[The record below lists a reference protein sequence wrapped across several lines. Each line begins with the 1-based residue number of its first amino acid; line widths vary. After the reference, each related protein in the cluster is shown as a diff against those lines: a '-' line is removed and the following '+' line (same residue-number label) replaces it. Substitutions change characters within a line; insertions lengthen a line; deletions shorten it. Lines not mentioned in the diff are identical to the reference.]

1 MKEYLSKLEWTIV
14 AGDPPHGTDHIPVFE
29 MHDSD
34 YVGKG
39 SKGSKKIDLLAYK
52 KKYFLL
58 IELKGKYADDQTE
71 GDWFKARSKLFDDAE
86 IVIIQR
92 KNNPEYIQKLLKYD
106 RPDIILV
113 KEGVPKLVIE
123 KTREVPTGH
132 NVGQRFARLVNAV
145 ENGIPIIFFLP
156 FKATKHGKHQG
167 VCSIPIRIFDA
178 IDRMGEIHKVDTL
191 ITSWDTDD
199 DNELLVD
206 GTENNYLDKVI
217 NELIQHNF
225 NFSQSYTIK
234 EIKKRNNEF
243 KSLTDSR
250 TRNPPKSVNIKK
262 TIDYVKYLNDNN
274 KLSFEQQNE
283 LNKTFSKRQD
293 TLVYKIGMTESKCNR
308 QDPYVG
314 QQFLYDYQYCRFGHT
329 PNMKKMNLCL
339 YFPNILQSVWLK
351 KNPNN
356 PNTKDSVWYVT
367 AKI

>member
-1 MKEYLSKLEWTIV
+1 MKWQI
-14 AGDPPHGTDHIPVFE
+14 F
-29 MHDSD
+29 
-34 YVGKG
+34 
-39 SKGSKKIDLLAYK
+39 
-52 KKYFLL
+52 
-58 IELKGKYADDQTE
+58 ADDQTE

-367 AKI
+367 ADLMEFKDRTYIPRIL

>member
-1 MKEYLSKLEWTIV
+1 MKWQI
-14 AGDPPHGTDHIPVFE
+14 F
-29 MHDSD
+29 
-34 YVGKG
+34 
-39 SKGSKKIDLLAYK
+39 
-52 KKYFLL
+52 
-58 IELKGKYADDQTE
+58 ADDQTE

-262 TIDYVKYLNDNN
+262 TIDYVKYL
-274 KLSFEQQNE
+274 
-283 LNKTFSKRQD
+283 RCI
-293 TLVYKIGMTESKCNR
+293 TLESPNRPMLPIEKILHDAFKMI
-308 QDPYVG
+308 PYT
-314 QQFLYDYQYCRFGHT
+314 L
-329 PNMKKMNLCL
+329 
-339 YFPNILQSVWLK
+339 
-351 KNPNN
+351 
-356 PNTKDSVWYVT
+356 
-367 AKI
+367 